1 MISKLKKYR
10 FSILFCFFILIACFI
25 NLKPLPP
32 SPISNFDKVVHFFL
46 FFLLSGFV
54 YFENTDYF
62 KKTVSYQR
70 IAWGSFFFP
79 VLYGGLIEL
88 MQNYISPYRVGDW
101 GDFLWN
107 SIGAF
112 IAFAIA
118 LRINR

>member
-10 FSILFCFFILIACFI
+10 FSILFSLFILIACFI
-25 NLKPLPP
+25 NLGSLPS
-32 SPISNFDKVVHFFL
+32 SPMTNFDKVVHFFL
-46 FFLLSGFV
+46 FFFLGGFV

-62 KKTVSYQR
+62 KKNVSYQR
-70 IAWGSFFFP
+70 IVWGSFFFP